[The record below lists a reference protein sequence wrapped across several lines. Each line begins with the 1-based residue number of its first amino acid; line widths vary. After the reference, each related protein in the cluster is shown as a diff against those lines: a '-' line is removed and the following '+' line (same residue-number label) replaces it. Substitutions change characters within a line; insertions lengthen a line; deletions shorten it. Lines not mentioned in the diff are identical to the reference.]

1 MVDKFIEEFAK
12 LIVDKPDTVRV
23 DRKDIE
29 SNFSEIIIYTDKND
43 VGKLIG
49 KDGKMI
55 SSLKTV
61 ITGCKAKE
69 NRSFRVLVRANE
81 IEG

>member
-12 LIVDKPDTVRV
+12 LIVDKPDAVRV
-23 DRKDIE
+23 EREDIE
-29 SNFSEIIIYTDKND
+29 SNFSEIIIYTDKSD

-69 NRSFRVLVRANE
+69 NRSFRVLVKANE
-81 IEG
+81 EG

>member
-1 MVDKFIEEFAK
+1 MVEKFIEEFAK
-12 LIVDKPDTVRV
+12 LIVDKPESVRV
-23 DRKDIE
+23 TREDIE
-29 SNFSEIIIYTDKND
+29 STFSEIIIYTDKSD

-61 ITGCKAKE
+61 ISGCKAKE
-69 NRSFRVLVRANE
+69 NRSFRVLVKANQ
-81 IEG
+81 

>member
-12 LIVDKPDTVRV
+12 LIVDKPNAVRIA
-23 DRKDIE
+23 REDIE
-29 SNFSEIIIYTDKND
+29 SNFSEIIIYTDKSD

-69 NRSFRVLVRANE
+69 NRSFRVLVKANE
-81 IEG
+81 EG

>member
-1 MVDKFIEEFAK
+1 MVEKFIEEFAK
-12 LIVDKPDTVRV
+12 LIVDKPESVKVTRE
-23 DRKDIE
+23 DIE

-61 ITGCKAKE
+61 ISGCKAKE
-69 NRSFRVLVRANE
+69 NRSFRVLVKANQ
-81 IEG
+81 